1 MKLFRVKSRYI
12 LLHMLGVYGIGN
24 PLIDYICSVTEKDLS
39 SLSLNKGTMLLIDK
53 EKQKEIIEL
62 TKDRDVKYSCGGSC
76 PNTMVTLSSLGVN
89 TILAGSVGNDD
100 LGKKYHSRLKESG
113 VIDHLV
119 DKIDGATGSSIILL
133 TDDKERTMNTY
144 LGANRLFTPS
154 DVDESVVDK
163 ADIFYFTGYMWD
175 TENQKNAVLKALKL
189 FKEKGKL
196 VAFDVADP
204 FAVGR
209 YRQTF
214 HELISTYCDIV
225 FANGEEAR
233 YLMNNYDP
241 YECCRSLG
249 KLCPIAIVKNGKK
262 GSFISNKREM
272 TRIESYGSVVP
283 IDTTGA
289 GDTYAAG
296 FLYGFLTGRSVTE
309 SCNIAS
315 YLAGEIISHV
325 GAQFDKESLVE
336 IKEYINNHF

>member
-1 MKLFRVKSRYI
+1 
-12 LLHMLGVYGIGN
+12 MLGVYGIGN
-24 PLIDYICSVTEKDLS
+24 PLIDYICSVTEKDLA

-53 EKQKEIIEL
+53 EKQKEIVEH
-62 TKDRDVKYSCGGSC
+62 TKDRSVKYSCGGSC
-76 PNTMVTLSSLGVN
+76 PNTMVTLASLGVK
-89 TILAGSVGNDD
+89 TILSGSVGDD
-100 LGKKYHSRLKESG
+100 ELGKKYHEKLKESG
-113 VIDHLV
+113 VVDCLV
-119 DKIDGATGSSIILL
+119 DKKDAATGSSIILL

-144 LGANRLFTPS
+144 LGANRLFTPE
-154 DVDESVVDK
+154 DVDESAVDK

-214 HELISTYCDIV
+214 HELISSYCDIV
-225 FANGEEAR
+225 FANSEEAR
-233 YLMNNYDP
+233 FLMDNYDP

-249 KLCPIAIVKNGKK
+249 KLCPTAIVKNGKK
-262 GSFISNKREM
+262 GSFISYNREIS
-272 TRIESYGSVVP
+272 RIESYGSVVP
-283 IDTTGA
+283 VDTTGA

-296 FLYGFLTGRSVTE
+296 FLYGYLTGRDIVS

-315 YLAGEIISHV
+315 YLAGEIISRI
-325 GAQFDKESLVE
+325 GAQFDKESLVS
-336 IKEYINNHF
+336 IKEYIERNFPL

>member
-1 MKLFRVKSRYI
+1 MLIVALGFI
-12 LLHMLGVYGIGN
+12 LLNMLGVYGIGN
-24 PLIDYICSVTEKDLS
+24 PLIDYICSVTEKDLA

-53 EKQKEIIEL
+53 EKQKEIVEH
-62 TKDRDVKYSCGGSC
+62 TKDRSVKYSCGGSC
-76 PNTMVTLSSLGVN
+76 PNTMVTLASLGVK
-89 TILAGSVGNDD
+89 TILSGSVGDD
-100 LGKKYHSRLKESG
+100 ELGKKYHEKLKESG
-113 VIDHLV
+113 VVDCLV
-119 DKIDGATGSSIILL
+119 DKKDAATGSSIILL

-144 LGANRLFTPS
+144 LGANRLFTPD
-154 DVDESVVDK
+154 DVDESSVDK

-214 HELISTYCDIV
+214 HELISSYCDIV
-225 FANGEEAR
+225 FANSEEAR
-233 YLMNNYDP
+233 FLMDNYDP

-249 KLCPIAIVKNGKK
+249 KLCPTAIVKNGKK
-262 GSFISNKREM
+262 GSFISYNREIS
-272 TRIESYGSVVP
+272 RIESYGSVVP
-283 IDTTGA
+283 VDTTGA

-296 FLYGFLTGRSVTE
+296 FLYGYLTGRDIVS

-315 YLAGEIISHV
+315 YLAGEIISRI
-325 GAQFDKESLVE
+325 GAQFDKESLVT
-336 IKEYINNHF
+336 IKEYIERNFPL

>member
-1 MKLFRVKSRYI
+1 
-12 LLHMLGVYGIGN
+12 MLGVYGIGN
-24 PLIDYICSVTEKDLS
+24 PLIDYICSVTEKDLA

-53 EKQKEIIEL
+53 EKQKEIVEH
-62 TKDRDVKYSCGGSC
+62 TKDRSVKYSCGGSC
-76 PNTMVTLSSLGVN
+76 PNTMVTLASLGVK
-89 TILAGSVGNDD
+89 TILSGSVGDD
-100 LGKKYHSRLKESG
+100 ELGKKYHEKLKESG
-113 VIDHLV
+113 VVDCLV
-119 DKIDGATGSSIILL
+119 DKKDAATGSSIILL

-144 LGANRLFTPS
+144 LGANRLFTPD
-154 DVDESVVDK
+154 DVDESAVDK

-214 HELISTYCDIV
+214 HELISSYCDIV
-225 FANGEEAR
+225 FANSEEAR
-233 YLMNNYDP
+233 FLMDNYDP

-249 KLCPIAIVKNGKK
+249 KLCPTAIVKNGKK
-262 GSFISNKREM
+262 GSFISYNREIS
-272 TRIESYGSVVP
+272 RIESYGSVVP
-283 IDTTGA
+283 VDTTGA

-296 FLYGFLTGRSVTE
+296 FLYGYLTGRDIVS

-315 YLAGEIISHV
+315 YLAGEIISRI
-325 GAQFDKESLVE
+325 GAQFDKESLVT
-336 IKEYINNHF
+336 IKEYIERNFPL

>member
-1 MKLFRVKSRYI
+1 
-12 LLHMLGVYGIGN
+12 MLGVYGIGN

-53 EKQKEIIEL
+53 EKQKEIIDH
-62 TKDRDVKYSCGGSC
+62 TKDKDVRYSCGGSC

-89 TILAGSVGNDD
+89 TILAGSVGDD
-100 LGKKYHSRLKESG
+100 ELGRRYHERLKESS
-113 VIDHLV
+113 VVDHLV
-119 DKIDGATGSSIILL
+119 DKKDAVTGSSIILL

-144 LGANRLFTPS
+144 LGANRLFTPE

-163 ADIFYFTGYMWD
+163 ADLFYFTGYMWD

-189 FKEKGKL
+189 FKERGKL

-214 HELISTYCDIV
+214 HSLISTYCDIV

-262 GSFISNKREM
+262 GSFISNNREI
-272 TRIESYGSVVP
+272 TKIESYGSVVP
-283 IDTTGA
+283 VDTTGA

-296 FLYGFLTGRSVTE
+296 FLYGYLTGRDIVS

-315 YLAGEIISHV
+315 YLAGEIISRI
-325 GAQFDKESLVE
+325 GAQFDKESLSRVKAF
-336 IKEYINNHF
+336 IKENFPI

>member
-1 MKLFRVKSRYI
+1 
-12 LLHMLGVYGIGN
+12 MLGVYGIGN

-53 EKQKEIIEL
+53 EKQKEIVEH
-62 TKDRDVKYSCGGSC
+62 TKNQSVKYSCGGSC
-76 PNTMVTLSSLGVN
+76 PNTMVTLASLGVK
-89 TILAGSVGNDD
+89 TILSGSVGDD
-100 LGKKYHSRLKESG
+100 ELGKKYHEKLKESS
-113 VIDHLV
+113 VVDCLV
-119 DKIDGATGSSIILL
+119 DKKDAATGSSIILL

-144 LGANRLFTPS
+144 LGANRLFTPEN
-154 DVDESVVDK
+154 VDESVVDK

-189 FKEKGKL
+189 FKKKGKL

-214 HELISTYCDIV
+214 HELISSYCDIV
-225 FANGEEAR
+225 FANSEEAR
-233 YLMNNYDP
+233 YLMDNYDP

-249 KLCPIAIVKNGKK
+249 KLCPTAIVKNGKK
-262 GSFISNKREM
+262 GSFISHNREI
-272 TRIESYGSVVP
+272 TKIESYGSVVP
-283 IDTTGA
+283 VDTTGA

-296 FLYGFLTGRSVTE
+296 FLYGYLTGRDIVS

-315 YLAGEIISHV
+315 YLAGEIISRI
-325 GAQFDKESLVE
+325 GAQFDKESLVT
-336 IKEYINNHF
+336 IRKYIEKNFPL